1 MVRLNTCCAK
11 DCECTLFEE
20 VNVSKYNGRTMSIHT
35 QLKGVVEKIVL
46 YRCLSCGQLHF
57 AGGGSVMSTSE
68 ERELVAELEKFN
80 VKTFNA

>member
-1 MVRLNTCCAK
+1 M
-11 DCECTLFEE
+11 
-20 VNVSKYNGRTMSIHT
+20 
-35 QLKGVVEKIVL
+35 KGVVEKIVL